1 MVRPIRLKL
10 QRSSRRDESQ
20 VQPWSLAHRVLGAE
34 RSVIV
39 HYMRGAELGLK
50 GQDLILYQ
58 MGEVV
63 QIGVMIDKSL
73 HKWIDDTQRNTGI
86 PPEHR
91 KNPTGFKPKAKLACI
106 LASRLLHYTDEEKE
120 WMRGA
125 FTDSRD
131 AMEFRN
137 RVVHDQWVSFD
148 NGVITRFGYFAER
161 DGFPADEIEPG
172 EGPGQYSH
180 QDWEN
185 LRTRLWHCY
194 WRLSSLT
201 RVQRYPPNFDY
212 FFGHVGSDYAM
223 VRGEFYLG
231 RDYLVP
237 WSWADSPP
245 DFSAET
251 PELGQSR
258 GDGS

>member
-1 MVRPIRLKL
+1 
-10 QRSSRRDESQ
+10 
-20 VQPWSLAHRVLGAE
+20 
-34 RSVIV
+34 
-39 HYMRGAELGLK
+39 MRGAELGLK

-63 QIGVMIDKSL
+63 QVGVMIDKSL
-73 HKWIDDTQRNTGI
+73 HKWIDDTQLYTGT
-86 PPEHR
+86 PPERR
-91 KNPTGFKPKAKLACI
+91 KNPGAFKPKAEWACN
-106 LASRLLHYTDEEKE
+106 LASNLPHYTDEEKE

-161 DGFPADEIEPG
+161 DGFPAHEIEPG